1 MAPIPLVHSWPP
13 ATLVSFP
20 HCALC
25 CTLCSNCL
33 PFLGSLSCQRSQDHP
48 QTPRQ
53 RQDLSF
59 SCFICLKE
67 VSRCVGRLSCMGDI
81 ISPTILAIL
90 PRRWSHGSS
99 LCSTRSPAFPLA
111 SLPLLKGSLFHL
123 LRAYHLNPS
132 NPVFKTL
139 LVFLTPRNLIST

>member
-1 MAPIPLVHSWPP
+1 MAPIPMIHSWPP
-13 ATLVSFP
+13 AMLVSFP
-20 HCALC
+20 TARYAAHSAATACH
-25 CTLCSNCL
+25 
-33 PFLGSLSCQRSQDHP
+33 SLSCQRSQDHP
-48 QTPRQ
+48 QTSRQ

-90 PRRWSHGSS
+90 PRRWVLTLQHP
-99 LCSTRSPAFPLA
+99 SPAFPLA

-123 LRAYHLNPS
+123 LRAYRLNPS

-139 LVFLTPRNLIST
+139 LVLLTPRNLISTQEQ